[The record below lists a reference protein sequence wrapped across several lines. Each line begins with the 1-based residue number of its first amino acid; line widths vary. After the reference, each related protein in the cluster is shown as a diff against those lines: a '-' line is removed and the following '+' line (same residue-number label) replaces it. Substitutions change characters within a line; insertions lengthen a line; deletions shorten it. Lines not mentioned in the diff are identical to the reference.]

1 MSGDLAV
8 QCSKLI
14 EWYHRS
20 DFCFPNEFVL
30 PLVYIYID
38 IYIHIIILV
47 LPIICV
53 TYVTTASNSNDIHRA
68 PHG

>member
-30 PLVYIYID
+30 PLVYIYRY
-38 IYIHIIILV
+38 IYIYIYIYTLYYYIG
-47 LPIICV
+47 I
-53 TYVTTASNSNDIHRA
+53 TYHLCYLCYHRFE
-68 PHG
+68 